1 MRTKQVNLPIE
12 VILNLLRSLDP
23 QTKEEIFE
31 EIFIESDSAPLSLEE
46 EKDLKK
52 AMKEYERGE
61 TIRWTASE

>member
-31 EIFIESDSAPLSLEE
+31 EIFIESDSAPLSSEE

-52 AMKEYERGE
+52 AMNEYERGE

>member
-31 EIFIESDSAPLSLEE
+31 EIFIESDSATLSSEE
-46 EKDLKK
+46 EKDLKT

>member
-31 EIFIESDSAPLSLEE
+31 EIFIESEPGPLSSEE

-52 AMKEYERGE
+52 AMNEYERGE